1 MELGET
7 VTVAGTDMLGMLI
20 TPYQGA
26 VMAGTEYDGRRTLL
40 YLSREDFDDSAAG
53 LGSSVA
59 ARSVSYTIGK
69 VERFDAPL
77 VRLELVR

>member
-1 MELGET
+1 MELGES

-26 VMAGTEYDGRRTLL
+26 AMAGSEYEGRRTLL
-40 YLSREDFDDSAAG
+40 YLSRADFDDSAAG

-59 ARSVSYTIGK
+59 ARSISYTIGK
-69 VERFDAPL
+69 IERYDAPI

>member
-26 VMAGTEYDGRRTLL
+26 PMAGTEVEGRRTVL
-40 YLSREDFDDSAAG
+40 YVTRADFDDSSAV
-53 LGSSVA
+53 LGSAVT
-59 ARSVSYTIGK
+59 AREIAYTIGRI
-69 VERFDAPL
+69 ERYDAPL